1 MLEIRG
7 LSGWYGG
14 ISALTDVS
22 IDVEAGRVVSLLG
35 SNGAGKTTLLTTI
48 MGVMPGRST
57 GSIKFNG
64 EEVLGRSTE
73 DVVSMGI
80 ALSPEGRQLFAD
92 LTVEENLHM
101 GAYLRRDKAGIA
113 ADLKRVFA
121 FFPRLLERRKQLA
134 STLSG
139 GEQQMVAIGRALM
152 SSPRLLL
159 LDEPTL
165 GLSPLFVTEILK
177 LVKQINDEGIT
188 VLLVEQNARQALRRS
203 SWAYVMEKG
212 RIQMSGVAEILA
224 KDPHVISAYL
234 GDA

>member
-22 IDVEAGRVVSLLG
+22 INVEAGKVVSLLG
-35 SNGAGKTTLLTTI
+35 SNGAGKSTLLTTI

-64 EEVLGRSTE
+64 AEILGRSTE
-73 DVVSMGI
+73 DVVAMGI
-80 ALSPEGRQLFAD
+80 ALSPEGRQLFSD

-113 ADLKRVFA
+113 ADLKRVFT

-177 LVKQINDEGIT
+177 LVKKINEEGIT

-212 RIQMSGVAEILA
+212 RIQMSGAAETLA
-224 KDPHVISAYL
+224 RDPHVISAYL

>member
-14 ISALTDVS
+14 ISALTEVS
-22 IDVEAGRVVSLLG
+22 IDVEAGKVVSLLG
-35 SNGAGKTTLLTTI
+35 SNGAGKSTLLTTI
-48 MGVMPGRST
+48 MGVMPGRT
-57 GSIKFNG
+57 AGSIKFHG
-64 EEVLGRSTE
+64 EEILGRSTE

-80 ALSPEGRQLFAD
+80 ALSPEGRQLFAE

-101 GAYLRRDKAGIA
+101 GAYLRRDKAAIA
-113 ADLKRVFA
+113 ADLKRVFT

-212 RIQMSGVAEILA
+212 RIQMSGAAEVLA

>member
-1 MLEIRG
+1 MLEIRD
-7 LSGWYGG
+7 LCAWYGG
-14 ISALTDVS
+14 ISALSGVS
-22 IDVEAGRVVSLLG
+22 ITVEAGKVLSLLG
-35 SNGAGKTTLLTTI
+35 SNGAGKTTLLTAI
-48 MGVMPGRST
+48 MGVMPGRAT

-64 EEVLGRSTE
+64 EEILGRPAE

-80 ALSPEGRQLFAD
+80 ALSPEGRQLFPD

-101 GAYLRRDKAGIA
+101 GAYLRRDRGGIA
-113 ADLKRVFA
+113 ADLERVFT
-121 FFPRLLERRKQLA
+121 FFPRLRERRRQLA

-152 SSPRLLL
+152 SSPKLLL

-165 GLSPLFVTEILK
+165 GLSPLFVSEILK
-177 LVKQINDEGIT
+177 LVKRINEEGIT

-212 RIQMSGVAEILA
+212 RIQMSGAADKLA

-234 GDA
+234 GEA

>member
-1 MLEIRG
+1 MLEIQN
-7 LSGWYGG
+7 LSAWYGG
-14 ISALTDVS
+14 ISALSDVS
-22 IDVEAGRVVSLLG
+22 IKVDTGNVLSLLG
-35 SNGAGKTTLLTTI
+35 SNGAGKSTLLTTI
-48 MGVMPGRST
+48 MGVMPGRAT

-64 EEVLGRSTE
+64 EEILGRPTE
-73 DVVSMGI
+73 EVVSMGV
-80 ALSPEGRQLFAD
+80 ALSPEGRQLFPD

-101 GAYLRRDKAGIA
+101 GAYLRRDKGAIA
-113 ADLKRVFA
+113 ADKDRVFN

-152 SSPRLLL
+152 SAPRLLL

-165 GLSPLFVTEILK
+165 GLSPLFVAEILK
-177 LVKQINDEGIT
+177 LVKKINEEGIT

-212 RIQMSGVAEILA
+212 RIHMSGPADKLA

>member
-1 MLEIRG
+1 
-7 LSGWYGG
+7 
-14 ISALTDVS
+14 
-22 IDVEAGRVVSLLG
+22 
-35 SNGAGKTTLLTTI
+35 
-48 MGVMPGRST
+48 
-57 GSIKFNG
+57 
-64 EEVLGRSTE
+64 
-73 DVVSMGI
+73 
-80 ALSPEGRQLFAD
+80 
-92 LTVEENLHM
+92 M
-101 GAYLRRDKAGIA
+101 GAYLRRDKAAIA
-113 ADLKRVFA
+113 ADLKRVFT
-121 FFPRLLERRKQLA
+121 FFPRLLERRRQLA

-177 LVKQINDEGIT
+177 LVKKINEEGIT

-212 RIQMSGVAEILA
+212 RIQMSGAAETLA
-224 KDPHVISAYL
+224 RDPNVISAYL